1 MDQEILHKLTEFLL
15 VPLQRKC
22 EVVYLFV
29 EIRKY
34 LEHVFPDRT
43 KAREAFPVLVMF
55 SDWVVHTKLTGYGRG
70 SMLEKLDDAL
80 IAEQQSPAGPPLK
93 AVFDIL
99 AFNPL
104 RADLGQFLSK
114 YGLPTNIID
123 EAAQWRALVTL
134 YLGVVSECPLVFTP
148 RYPPKYMKSAT
159 LKLHELPDDLGLDK
173 LLCVAYE
180 WKFELMNGKTKSRF
194 VSQSVAP

>member
-1 MDQEILHKLTEFLL
+1 MDQEILHKLTEFLP
-15 VPLQRKC
+15 VPLQREC

-43 KAREAFPVLVMF
+43 EAREALPVLVMF
-55 SDWVVHTKLTGYGRG
+55 SDWVVHTKLTGYGKG

-80 IAEQQSPAGPPLK
+80 IAEQPSIDSSLK
-93 AVFDIL
+93 DVFDIL
-99 AFNPL
+99 AFKPL
-104 RADLGQFLSK
+104 RVELGRFLSI
-114 YGLPTNIID
+114 YGLPTNLVD
-123 EAAQWRALVTL
+123 EAAQWTALVRL

-148 RYPPKYMKSAT
+148 RYPPKHMKSAT

-194 VSQSVAP
+194 VSQSVSP